1 MEKLKKLEKTSLNDK
16 CLEWDYLHLTALMK
30 ETYFI
35 RDFITDSA
43 SSQFKI
49 RHSKDSKN
57 HLIHSSENR
66 TGGDHLNL
74 LGKVFFPPSSQK
86 W

>member
-1 MEKLKKLEKTSLNDK
+1 MNICNT
-16 CLEWDYLHLTALMK
+16 
-30 ETYFI
+30 F

-74 LGKVFFPPSSQK
+74 LGKVFFPHPHKSGNIAKIKCKFHNLLS